1 MRPLRTLLKYPR
13 MIMHTSVHDEHF
25 YGMIAV
31 SVEVCTRKYFH
42 TRYVHMASV
51 RTSVAASVAVQALAA
66 RKATSRK

>member
-1 MRPLRTLLKYPR
+1 
-13 MIMHTSVHDEHF
+13 MIMHTYVHDEHF

-51 RTSVAASVAVQALAA
+51 RTSMAAVAVLALAA
-66 RKATSRK
+66 RKGTSRK

>member
-1 MRPLRTLLKYPR
+1 
-13 MIMHTSVHDEHF
+13 MHTSVHDEHF

-51 RTSVAASVAVQALAA
+51 RTSVAAVAVSGVGGAQRDFAQVSGLRHAMAA
-66 RKATSRK
+66 AAS